1 MFYLAAAF
9 IVVWV
14 AVTGYVLYMGNRQRQ
29 LEQEVEI
36 LQEMLQDKK
45 KERLLIRELLAEIF
59 LGTTQRVP
67 GSEEGVHDK
76 YSG

>member
-14 AVTGYVLYMGNRQRQ
+14 AVTGYVLDMGNRQRQ

-45 KERLLIRELLAEIF
+45 E
-59 LGTTQRVP
+59 
-67 GSEEGVHDK
+67 
-76 YSG
+76 